1 MQPGRFRRKRH
12 YGFPRLKENPA
23 VSGTCGIHYFLLWSG
38 LRKSSREEA
47 NRQTKEIVFLQIL
60 GQRSISMHVFSSA

>member
-1 MQPGRFRRKRH
+1 MQPGRFIRKRH

-23 VSGTCGIHYFLLWSG
+23 VSGIRYFLLWSG